1 MSVDFSYLIVAAI
14 AIHTVILVFLAIT
27 AKGAR
32 NDRTRILWKLLALEV
47 VLLPVAFAILYY
59 VQPPTSWLT
68 TAADVVYAVLVA
80 FVLGLEVPGFIL
92 LSRFDE
98 GIVSAL
104 EELREDLIIL
114 GYSFDH
120 LAQLKTTIDRS
131 QRRLYSARIGGL
143 VIDFV
148 ASCDR
153 MNNLDRN
160 FWELVLS
167 EVTTASRFF
176 AERSKHPSPKLID
189 VLSLTGLSFLLAQFL
204 KLFG

>member
-14 AIHTVILVFLAIT
+14 AIHTVILVILTIT
-27 AKGAR
+27 VKGAKE
-32 NDRTRILWKLLALEV
+32 DRTRILWKLLVLEV
-47 VLLPVAFAILYY
+47 VLLPVAFVILYY
-59 VQPPTSWLT
+59 LQPPISWLT
-68 TAADVVYAVLVA
+68 TTADVVYAVVVA

-98 GIVSAL
+98 GIVNAL
-104 EELREDLIIL
+104 EELRNDLITL

-120 LAQLKTTIDRS
+120 LGQLKTTIERS
-131 QRRLYSARIGGL
+131 KSRLNSARIGGL

-160 FWELVLS
+160 FWGLVLS

-176 AERSKHPSPKLID
+176 VERSKHPSPKLID
-189 VLSLTGLSFLLAQFL
+189 VLSLAGLSFLLAQFL

>member
-14 AIHTVILVFLAIT
+14 AIHTVILVVLTISV
-27 AKGAR
+27 KGAKD
-32 NDRTRILWKLLALEV
+32 DRTRILWKLLVLEV
-47 VLLPVAFAILYY
+47 VLLPVAFVILYY
-59 VQPPTSWLT
+59 LQPPTSWLT
-68 TAADVVYAVLVA
+68 TTADVVYAVVVA

-104 EELREDLIIL
+104 EELRKDLITL

-120 LAQLKTTIDRS
+120 LAQLKMTIDRS
-131 QRRLYSARIGGL
+131 KSRLNSARIGGL

-160 FWELVLS
+160 FWGLVLS
-167 EVTTASRFF
+167 EVTTVSRSF

-204 KLFG
+204 TLFG